1 MRFSE
6 LIGKEI
12 INIYD
17 GTRMGHMMA
26 SDLIID
32 PQTGMIVAL
41 VVPARG
47 WSVLGGRQNLTIPWE
62 AVKKVGLEVLVVD
75 LDQNQVM
82 AYRQSY

>member
-1 MRFSE
+1 MRLSE
-6 LIGKEI
+6 LVGKEI

-41 VVPARG
+41 VVPVRG
-47 WSVLGGRQNLTIPWE
+47 FNVFGSRQNLTIPWE
-62 AVKKVGLEVLVVD
+62 AVKKVGLEILIVD
-75 LDQNQVM
+75 LDRNQVM
-82 AYRQSY
+82 TYRQGF